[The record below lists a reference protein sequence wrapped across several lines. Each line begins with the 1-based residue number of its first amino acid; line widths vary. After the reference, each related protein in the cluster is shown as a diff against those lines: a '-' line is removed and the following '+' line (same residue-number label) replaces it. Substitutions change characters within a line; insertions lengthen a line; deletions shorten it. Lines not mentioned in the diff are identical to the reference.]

1 VSEIKRV
8 AHKGMDKEG
17 GREGVR
23 VEERERERMGGKD
36 RVTLRGYNSKIRNSL
51 IFYRIACGC

>member
-17 GREGVR
+17 GREGASGR
-23 VEERERERMGGKD
+23 ERERENGRE
-36 RVTLRGYNSKIRNSL
+36 R
-51 IFYRIACGC
+51 

>member
-1 VSEIKRV
+1 MSEIKRV

-23 VEERERERMGGKD
+23 VEEREREWEGKIE
-36 RVTLRGYNSKIRNSL
+36 LLFEGIILKLEIL
-51 IFYRIACGC
+51 

>member
-1 VSEIKRV
+1 MGSRVSEIKRV

-23 VEERERERMGGKD
+23 VEERERENGRE
-36 RVTLRGYNSKIRNSL
+36 R
-51 IFYRIACGC
+51 